1 METIFEAL
9 ITDDDRS
16 IALVGGGG
24 KTSLMFYL
32 ARQFQQRGIKVISGT
47 TTRILRPDPGQ
58 SPSLVVTAEPGFY
71 ERLERGLARDL
82 HVTVAGNYSGTGE
95 KLEGIDCS
103 ELEELFAASS
113 AQRMVVEADGAR
125 QLPLKAAGEHE
136 PVVCRAT
143 SLYVAVLGLDSIGKT
158 LDEKHVFRAELLA
171 ERTDSKYGDPVS
183 PLTIARLI
191 CHREGL
197 FKDCP
202 EGARRCIF
210 LNKNDLPGGRDKAR
224 EVLET
229 VVGLDGMKPDFWIS
243 ASLAMGRCES
253 GSMVR

>member
-9 ITDDDRS
+9 ITDDDTS

-32 ARQFQQRGIKVISGT
+32 ARQFQQKGVKVISST
-47 TTRILRPDPGQ
+47 TTRILCPDHGQ

-71 ERLERGLARDL
+71 KRLERALARDL
-82 HVTVAGNYSGTGE
+82 HVTLAGNYSGTGE
-95 KLEGIDCS
+95 KLEGIDCR
-103 ELEELFAASS
+103 ELEELFAVSS
-113 AQRMVVEADGAR
+113 AQRLVVESDGAR

-143 SLYVAVLGLDSIGKT
+143 SLFVAVLGLDSIGKT
-158 LDEKHVFRAELLA
+158 LDEKYVFRAELLA
-171 ERTDSKYGDPVS
+171 ERTDTGYGDPVS

-197 FKDCP
+197 FKGCP

-210 LNKNDLPGGRDKAR
+210 LNKNDVPGGRDKAR
-224 EVLET
+224 AVLEA
-229 VVGLDGMKPDFWIS
+229 VAGLDGRKPDVWIS
-243 ASLAMGRCES
+243 ASLAMDRCES
-253 GSMVR
+253 GSMAR